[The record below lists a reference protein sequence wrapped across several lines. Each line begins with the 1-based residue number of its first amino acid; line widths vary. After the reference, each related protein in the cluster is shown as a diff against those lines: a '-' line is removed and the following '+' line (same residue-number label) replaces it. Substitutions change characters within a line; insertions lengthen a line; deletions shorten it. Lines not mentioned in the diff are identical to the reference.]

1 MKNINFIKNSS
12 GQKIKRLTAFGV
24 LSVVCCLLSIVSFPS
39 CTKDFLEIKPQG
51 QLTLD
56 NFFQNEAQA
65 IQATNAVYASLRT
78 WEIHVFAYLGM
89 TDIPSDDAD
98 KGSTPTDA
106 NFLLD
111 MDNLTL
117 DATNIAP
124 LTVYQGYYR
133 AIFRTNVAIAGIPT
147 VPTMNE
153 TLRARLIAECKVMRA
168 YYYFNLVRWF
178 GDLPIITKSL
188 APNEYSQPRAPKAD
202 VYKLIVQDLK
212 DAISALP
219 EKNGYGAADVGRVT
233 KGTASG
239 LLAKVYLTQGDFANA
254 ETYANQVIN
263 SNQYALYPEYDKI
276 FTLDGENSSESVFE
290 VQCIATTTGDG
301 GSQYNEVQGVRGV
314 PNLGWGFNRP
324 SDSFIAEFEPGD
336 PRRTATILYEGDI
349 LPDGSAIIQH
359 NAEVFGA
366 RYNKKAWVPQHPGG
380 NGDGPGNIRLLRYA
394 DVVLMAAEAQNENGK
409 TAEALKNLNAVR
421 KRARGSLPETVLPAI
436 TETDKTKLRN
446 LIWHERRSELG
457 MEQQRWF
464 DLARTGRLADAL
476 KKNGKPF
483 VVGKHELFP
492 IPQQEIDLSAGALT
506 QNSGW

>member
-1 MKNINFIKNSS
+1 MKNIIV
-12 GQKIKRLTAFGV
+12 QKSKKLTALGI
-24 LSVVCCLLSIVSFPS
+24 LSVVYCLLSVVTYSS

-65 IQATNAVYASLRT
+65 VQSTNAAYQSLRL
-78 WEIHVFAYLGM
+78 WEVHVFAYLGM

-111 MDNLTL
+111 MDNFTF

-133 AIFRTNVAIAGIPT
+133 AIFRTNVAITGIPT

-153 TLRARLIAECKVMRA
+153 TLRARLIAECKVLRS

-178 GDLPIITKSL
+178 GDVPLILKSL
-188 APNEYSQPRAPKAD
+188 APNEYSQPRLPKAQ
-202 VYKLIVQDLK
+202 VYAQITQDLK
-212 DAISALP
+212 DALVALP
-219 EKNGYGAADVGRVT
+219 EKSGYGAADVGRVT
-233 KGTASG
+233 KGTARG
-239 LLAKVYLTQGDFANA
+239 LLAKIYLTQGDFTNA
-254 ETYANQVIN
+254 ETYALQVIN
-263 SNQYALYPEYDKI
+263 SNENALYPDYDKI
-276 FTLDGENSSESVFE
+276 FTLDGENSSETIFE
-290 VQCIATTTGDG
+290 VQCTATSTGDG

-336 PRRTATILYEGDI
+336 PRRTATVLYEGDV
-349 LPDGSAIIQH
+349 LPDGSAIVQH
-359 NAEVFGA
+359 NPEVFGA
-366 RYNKKAWVPQHPGG
+366 RYNKKAWVPQHLGG

-421 KRARGSLPETVLPAI
+421 KRARGSLPETILPPV

-446 LIWHERRSELG
+446 LIWHERRCELG

-464 DLARTGRLADAL
+464 DLARTNRLADAL

-483 VVGKHELFP
+483 IVGKHELFP
-492 IPQQEIDLSAGALT
+492 IPQQEIDLSAGTMT
-506 QNSGW
+506 QNPGY